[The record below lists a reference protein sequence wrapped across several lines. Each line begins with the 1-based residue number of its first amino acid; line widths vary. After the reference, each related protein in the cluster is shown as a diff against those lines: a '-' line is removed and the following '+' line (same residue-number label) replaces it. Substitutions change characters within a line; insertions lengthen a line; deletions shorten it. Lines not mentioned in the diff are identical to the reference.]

1 MLRRLFDD
9 NQILLAYQNQG
20 NNSNLRKVT
29 PQEFDEKYQILEL
42 KEEELLRKQF
52 LGENHILTV
61 KYSLIEIDRVKEC
74 VIQQIL
80 PSIPGYA
87 SSY

>member
-80 PSIPGYA
+80 PSIPGYT